1 MREQIIKMTELLET
15 VLNKQGESLKRNT
28 IYQTLMDFKN
38 STENEIRRNLIND
51 DHSDIEKL
59 SKNVGIYKMLIDLL
73 ETNSIDKN
81 KLRVAQQ
88 EIYKVYDFYELKYL
102 LELEYRN
109 QVQRQNYIETILTPL
124 MLINRYFE
132 YLVKS
137 V

>member
-38 STENEIRRNLIND
+38 STENEIRRDLIND

-132 YLVKS
+132 YLIKS

>member
-38 STENEIRRNLIND
+38 STENEIRRDLIND

-73 ETNSIDKN
+73 ETNSIDKS